1 MKAIK
6 KPAAII
12 SRLTGTSC
20 IVLLNIGLISIAPD
34 SRGQDVL
41 DGVYVPEHTPTRK
54 VIPYAPLREADV
66 MWSKRIWRV
75 IDLREK
81 INHPFYYPTS
91 PIQDRKALIDVIK
104 TGITEGTITAYGD
117 AVIDDEFKSPMAK
130 EEVVS
135 LFTGVDSIYTD
146 DIDNPGELILKIVE
160 KTLEADAIKQY
171 WIKEDWFFDKQRSV
185 LDVRIIGISPLQE
198 KLDESGNFKGYEPL
212 FWIYYPQAR
221 YVFANHE
228 IFNREN
234 DSERRT
240 YEDLF
245 WKRMF
250 NSYIRK
256 ESNVYDRTIM
266 EYTKGLD
273 QLLESERIKDE
284 IFNFEHDLWHF

>member
-1 MKAIK
+1 MKTMK
-6 KPAAII
+6 KLTIVFCVVYVI
-12 SRLTGTSC
+12 SD
-20 IVLLNIGLISIAPD
+20 ISVIN
-34 SRGQDVL
+34 GQDVL

-54 VIPYAPLREADV
+54 VIPYTHLREADV
-66 MWSKRIWRV
+66 MWAKRIWRV

-81 INHPFYYPTS
+81 INHPFYFPVT
-91 PIQDRKALIDVIK
+91 PIQNRKALIDVLK
-104 TGITEGTITAYGD
+104 EGIMEGTITAYAD

-130 EEVVS
+130 EEVTA
-135 LFTGVDSIYTD
+135 LFTGSDTVYTD
-146 DIDNPGELILKIVE
+146 DLDNPGQLIQKIVE
-160 KTLEADAIKQY
+160 KNLEASAIKQY

-185 LDVRIIGISPLQE
+185 MDVRIIGISPLQE
-198 KLDESGNFKGYEPL
+198 KMDESGNFKGFEPM

-221 YVFANHE
+221 YVFANYE

-273 QLLESERIKDE
+273 QQLESERIKEE

>member
-1 MKAIK
+1 MKTMK
-6 KPAAII
+6 KLTIVFCVVCVI
-12 SRLTGTSC
+12 SD
-20 IVLLNIGLISIAPD
+20 ISIIN
-34 SRGQDVL
+34 GQDVL

-54 VIPYAPLREADV
+54 VIPYTHLREADV
-66 MWSKRIWRV
+66 MWAKRIWRV

-81 INHPFYYPTS
+81 INHPFYYPTT
-91 PIQDRKALIDVIK
+91 PIHNRKALIDVLK
-104 TGITEGTITAYGD
+104 EGIMEGTITAYAD

-130 EEVVS
+130 EEVTA
-135 LFTGVDSIYTD
+135 LFSGSDTVYTD
-146 DIDNPGELILKIVE
+146 DLDNPGQLIQKIVE
-160 KTLEADAIKQY
+160 KTLEASAIKQY

-185 LDVRIIGISPLQE
+185 MDVRIIGISPLQE
-198 KLDESGNFKGYEPL
+198 KMDESGNFKGYEPM

-221 YVFANHE
+221 YVFANYE

-273 QLLESERIKDE
+273 QQLESERIKEE

>member
-1 MKAIK
+1 MTTMKKLTIVFCVVCV
-6 KPAAII
+6 I
-12 SRLTGTSC
+12 SD
-20 IVLLNIGLISIAPD
+20 ISVIN
-34 SRGQDVL
+34 GQDVL

-54 VIPYAPLREADV
+54 VIPYTHLREADV
-66 MWSKRIWRV
+66 MWAKRIWRV

-81 INHPFYYPTS
+81 INHPFYFPVT
-91 PIQDRKALIDVIK
+91 PIQNRKALIDVLK
-104 TGITEGTITAYGD
+104 EGIMEGTITAYAD

-130 EEVVS
+130 EEVTA
-135 LFTGVDSIYTD
+135 LFTGSDTVYTD
-146 DIDNPGELILKIVE
+146 DLDNPGQLIQKIVE
-160 KTLEADAIKQY
+160 KNLEASAIKQY

-185 LDVRIIGISPLQE
+185 MDVRIIGISPLQE
-198 KLDESGNFKGYEPL
+198 KMDESGNFKGFEPM

-221 YVFANHE
+221 YVFANYE

-273 QLLESERIKDE
+273 QQLESERIKEE

>member
-1 MKAIK
+1 MKTMK
-6 KPAAII
+6 KLTIVFCVVCVI
-12 SRLTGTSC
+12 SD
-20 IVLLNIGLISIAPD
+20 ISVIN
-34 SRGQDVL
+34 GQDVL

-54 VIPYAPLREADV
+54 VIPYTHLREADV
-66 MWSKRIWRV
+66 MWAKRIWRV

-81 INHPFYYPTS
+81 INHPFYFPVT
-91 PIQDRKALIDVIK
+91 PIQNRKALIDVLK
-104 TGITEGTITAYGD
+104 EGIMEGTITAYAD

-130 EEVVS
+130 EEVTA
-135 LFTGVDSIYTD
+135 LFTGSDTVYTD
-146 DIDNPGELILKIVE
+146 DLDNPGQLIQKIVE
-160 KTLEADAIKQY
+160 KNLEASAIKQY

-185 LDVRIIGISPLQE
+185 MDVRIIGISPLQE
-198 KLDESGNFKGYEPL
+198 KMDESGNFKGFEPM

-221 YVFANHE
+221 YVFANYE

-273 QLLESERIKDE
+273 QQLESERIKEE